1 MNQWSHKVQHH
12 KVLGHKVQE
21 LTKHETLMKFVCPN
35 YYVVKPE
42 AVIFSDSTKYVFSKL
57 PQSSEENPYAEISF
71 K

>member
-1 MNQWSHKVQHH
+1 
-12 KVLGHKVQE
+12 
-21 LTKHETLMKFVCPN
+21 MKFVCPN

-57 PQSSEENPYAEISF
+57 LQSSEENPYAEISF